1 MSDKAM
7 KKVSKSFAELSR
19 SRAYSLAREE
29 GGVIAVMLALML
41 TALLGMLALAMDLGK
56 AWNLETELQHA
67 ADACAL
73 AGVTQLDGED
83 GARERA
89 IEACVVDLAPALV
102 DNEQSFASDGLGV
115 DVTFSMVKT
124 FDADGIGEN
133 PDIKFYINLPTIP
146 ANLATTDD
154 EARFI
159 EATVAPRTVDFSFA
173 AVIGAVSSASPSARA
188 VAGWEKL
195 YCDKPQM
202 MMCTPVDP
210 LTGQPATDFDM
221 YTDCVD
227 YGDGRGPSCVGR
239 GITLKEHGNAG
250 DGQLFPSEYGFLS
263 LSVLDSYG
271 NVIEMEAGAKKLK
284 EFLAAINSDARC
296 TGNYSQTEP
305 GNMTSLGPYINMR
318 YDIYPDSNNPN
329 YRYLENYRP
338 AQNVVK
344 NMVLPN
350 DWSLGDRCRYNTVS
364 GAPSGAGSSDWQ
376 WPAYRYK
383 GPGHHMDAAY
393 TAVDLNNI
401 DILSTEEAATLD
413 GFNFEDEDLVRYDP
427 ATSLYLDGSTLFGI
441 PLPNV
446 DAVHVLAN
454 GHIILSTEGAAT
466 IGALAF
472 GPGDLVEYNPVPGT
486 AILYPDFD
494 SASFADPTV
503 DIDAVHVLPDGHIV
517 LSTAGPA
524 NLPGLGAFDKDDLVE
539 YDPVALTATLYFD
552 GGALFVPPLGD
563 EDIDAVHIRA
573 NGHIIL
579 STAGDVVDP
588 NATLGGLT
596 FGGDDLIDY
605 DPGTGLGTDTATLYF
620 DGQDLFA
627 AADEDIDAIH
637 ILGQNSIL
645 NMGYPRD
652 MCAFPPEAVAI
663 AAGDPDIE
671 TVKDGYAEPPD
682 TNVIYAGISGCMFA
696 PKKNI
701 ADQLPNLDAD
711 QYGTGQWDIE
721 VYMEVQ
727 HPGWLAA
734 FGMDALITQAD
745 LLNIL
750 DNPTSKDGIV
760 SRWEMHLWELLNYP
774 NNMPEAYSGPVTA
787 GTPICYEGGGYDPM
801 AAPNVPVD
809 EAVPDRLLMMVAVVN
824 CADLG
829 GGRQAVKRV
838 PTHGNIALFLTEPM
852 GGFDRD
858 AIYAEIVDPAG
869 VAAIGEV
876 EALTL
881 VRDHIVLIE

>member
-1 MSDKAM
+1 MM
-7 KKVSKSFAELSR
+7 
-19 SRAYSLAREE
+19 
-29 GGVIAVMLALML
+29 
-41 TALLGMLALAMDLGK
+41 ALAVDLGK

-73 AGVTQLDGED
+73 AGVTQLDGID
-83 GARERA
+83 GARGRA
-89 IEACVVDLAPALV
+89 IEACVADLAPALI
-102 DNEQSFASDGLGV
+102 DNDQRFASDGLGA
-115 DVTFSMVKT
+115 DITFSKDKT
-124 FDADGIGEN
+124 IDADGIANN
-133 PDIKFYINLPTIP
+133 PDIKFYIILPTIP
-146 ANLATTDD
+146 ANLATSDD

-173 AVIGAVSSASPSARA
+173 AVIGAVSSTSPSARA
-188 VAGWEKL
+188 VAGWESL

-210 LTGQPATDFDM
+210 GTGEPALDFDM
-221 YTDCVD
+221 YTDCDD
-227 YGDGRGPSCVGR
+227 YGDGRGTSCVGR

-263 LSVLDSYG
+263 LSVLDSSG
-271 NVIEMEAGAKKLK
+271 NVVEMEAGAKKLK
-284 EFLAAINSDARC
+284 EFLAAVSSDARC

-318 YDIYPDSNNPN
+318 FDIYPDSNNPN

-350 DWSLGDRCRYNTVS
+350 DWNPGDRCQYNTVS
-364 GAPSGAGSSDWQ
+364 GAPSGTGSSDWQ

-383 GPGHHMDAAY
+383 GPGHHMNAAY

-401 DILSTEEAATLD
+401 DILSTEEDATL
-413 GFNFEDEDLVRYDP
+413 GGLNFEDDDLVRYDP

-441 PLPNV
+441 PLPDV

-454 GHIILSTEGAAT
+454 GHIILSTEGNAT
-466 IGALAF
+466 IGVLNF
-472 GPGDLVEYNPVPGT
+472 G
-486 AILYPDFD
+486 
-494 SASFADPTV
+494 
-503 DIDAVHVLPDGHIV
+503 
-517 LSTAGPA
+517 
-524 NLPGLGAFDKDDLVE
+524 KDDLVE
-539 YDPVALTATLYFD
+539 YDPVADTATLYFD
-552 GGALFVPPLGD
+552 GALFSATD
-563 EDIDAVHIRA
+563 EDIDAVHVLD

-579 STAGDVVDP
+579 STTGEGAVPDT
-588 NATLGGLT
+588 TLGGLT
-596 FGGDDLIDY
+596 FGGDDLVDY
-605 DPGTGLGTDTATLYF
+605 DPDTDIATLYF
-620 DGQDLFA
+620 DGEDLFS

-663 AAGDPDIE
+663 AAGDPNVE
-671 TVKDGYAEPPD
+671 TVKDGYAVLPD

-701 ADQLPNLDAD
+701 ADELPNLDAD

-734 FGMDALITQAD
+734 FGMDALMAQAD

-750 DNPTSKDGIV
+750 DDASSKDGIV

-774 NNMPEAYSGPVTA
+774 DNMPEASSGPVTA

-801 AAPNVPVD
+801 ALPDVLVA

-824 CADLG
+824 CADLK

-838 PTHGNIALFLTEPM
+838 NTHGSIALFLTEPM

-869 VAAIGEV
+869 LAATGEV

-881 VRDHIVLIE
+881 VREHIVLIE